1 MIQVGSRLEK
11 LAQAVSA
18 ANLAVQRKE
27 VLKDKADAAFHSAHQ
42 ALFHAEWAH
51 DDYVIQTWD
60 KPDVGVLLNIDS
72 NQRYYHELRTILK
85 SQFGDALFVDGH
97 WCRHAAQYAVLIA
110 MDAGKADQVELA
122 ASGIFF
128 FINDMNTSHP
138 DAKGYGVFPVLHK
151 YYEECAYELWFAPSA
166 GEVFLVKRV
175 ECNVVDKQ
183 QFLTIRECLTFIH
196 ENLSNNYSN

>member
-1 MIQVGSRLEK
+1 MVKVGSRLEQ

-18 ANLAVQRKE
+18 ANLVVQRKK
-27 VLKDKADAAFHSAHQ
+27 VLMDKAEAAFDRAHQ
-42 ALFHAEWAH
+42 ALCHAEWAH

-72 NQRYYHELRTILK
+72 NDRYYHELRTILK
-85 SQFGDALFVDGH
+85 SQFGDALYVGGQWGH
-97 WCRHAAQYAVLIA
+97 APQHVVSIA
-110 MDAGKADQVELA
+110 MDAGEAEQVELA

-128 FINDMNTSHP
+128 FINDVNTSHP
-138 DAKGYGVFPVLHK
+138 DAKGYGVFPVSHK

-175 ECNVVDKQ
+175 ECDVVDKQ
-183 QFLTIRECLTFIH
+183 QFLTLRECLTFIH